1 MKEAMG
7 SSRTATKIAG
17 VTGVILAG
25 GKSSRMGSNKALLPY
40 RGGRFIE
47 AIYHQFSSLFEE
59 VLVVTNSPEQ
69 YSFLDC
75 RMVPDFYHDVGV
87 LAGLHAG
94 LAHSRTPHIFAAAC
108 DMPYL
113 NNAVIRALAAR
124 RHQSDVI
131 IPEGGNGLEPLHAVY
146 SRACLPAMETALQ
159 TGKRR
164 LISFFPEVQVTT
176 VPGDT
181 IRFVDPHLDSFININ
196 TPADYYDLRDG
207 ERVEYNATMADRIA
221 AVQTR

>member
-1 MKEAMG
+1 MTTG
-7 SSRTATKIAG
+7 STTTSTFAG

-47 AIYHQFSSLFEE
+47 AIYRQLSALFEE
-59 VLVVTNSPEQ
+59 VVVVTNTPEQ
-69 YSFLDC
+69 YAFLNC
-75 RMVPDFYHDVGV
+75 RMVSDLYHDMGA

-94 LAHSRTPHIFAAAC
+94 VAHSRTPHIFAVAC

-113 NNAVIRALAAR
+113 SDAVIRTLVAR
-124 RHQSDVI
+124 RHQSEVI
-131 IPEGGNGLEPLHAVY
+131 IPEGKNGLEPLHAVY
-146 SRACLPAMETALQ
+146 CRSCLPAMETALQ

-164 LISFFPEVQVTT
+164 LISFFPAVQVTI

-181 IRFVDPHLDSFININ
+181 IRFVDPHLDSFRNIN

-207 ERVEYNATMADRIA
+207 ERVECRVTVDVRRVATH
-221 AVQTR
+221 TS

>member
-1 MKEAMG
+1 
-7 SSRTATKIAG
+7 
-17 VTGVILAG
+17 
-25 GKSSRMGSNKALLPY
+25 MGSNKALLPY

-47 AIYHQFSSLFEE
+47 AIYRQLSSLFEE
-59 VLVVTNSPEQ
+59 VLVVTNTPEQ
-69 YSFLDC
+69 YAFLGC
-75 RMVPDFYHDVGV
+75 RMVTDLYQDTGA

-94 LAHSRTPHIFAAAC
+94 LFHSRTPHIFAVAC

-113 NNAVIRALAAR
+113 NDAVIRTLVAR

-131 IPEGGNGLEPLHAVY
+131 IPDGENGLEPLHAVY
-146 SRACLPAMETALQ
+146 CRSCLPAMATALQ

-164 LISFFPEVQVTT
+164 LISFLPEVQVTV

-181 IRFVDPHLDSFININ
+181 VRFVDPYLDSFRNIN

-207 ERVEYNATMADRIA
+207 ERVECRVTVDDRRA
-221 AVQTR
+221 SASGQ

>member
-1 MKEAMG
+1 MTTGNKTF
-7 SSRTATKIAG
+7 SG

-40 RGGRFIE
+40 RSGRFIE
-47 AIYHQFSSLFEE
+47 AIYRQLSSLFEE

-69 YSFLDC
+69 YAFLGC
-75 RMVPDFYHDVGV
+75 RMVSDLFHDMGA

-94 LAHSRTPHIFAAAC
+94 LIHSRTPHIFAVAC

-113 NNAVIRALAAR
+113 NDVVIRTLVAR

-131 IPEGGNGLEPLHAVY
+131 IPEGENGLEPLHAVY
-146 SRACLPAMETALQ
+146 CRSCLSAMETALQ
-159 TGKRR
+159 TGRRR
-164 LISFFPEVQVTT
+164 LISFFPEVQVTR
-176 VPGDT
+176 VPGET
-181 IRFVDPHLDSFININ
+181 IRFVDPDLDSFRNIN

-207 ERVEYNATMADRIA
+207 ERVGCTTPLDNRRPASPG
-221 AVQTR
+221 Q

>member
-1 MKEAMG
+1 LITG
-7 SSRTATKIAG
+7 STATSAFSG

-47 AIYHQFSSLFEE
+47 SIHRQLSGLFDE

-69 YSFLDC
+69 YAFLGC
-75 RMVPDFYHDVGV
+75 RMVSDLYRDMGA
-87 LAGLHAG
+87 LAGLHSG
-94 LAHSRTPHIFAAAC
+94 LVHSRTPHIFAVAC

-113 NNAVIRALAAR
+113 NDAVIRTLAAR
-124 RHQSDVI
+124 RHQMEVI
-131 IPEGGNGLEPLHAVY
+131 IPEGNNGLEPLHAVY
-146 SRACLPAMETALQ
+146 SRSCLPAMETALQ

-164 LISFFPEVQVTT
+164 LISFFPEVQVMI

-181 IRFVDPHLDSFININ
+181 IRFVDPHLDSFRNIN

-207 ERVEYNATMADRIA
+207 ERAGCTVTLDDRKPA
-221 AVQTR
+221 SSGQ